1 MYIAM
6 TVAAMWKCGSISLN
20 GILSWV
26 RYSMDMRDHCVE
38 NPLIANDLIQSLS

>member
-20 GILSWV
+20 GILSWL
-26 RYSMDMRDHCVE
+26 RYSMDMRNRCVE
-38 NPLIANDLIQSLS
+38 NALIANDLIQIVS